1 MPRIHCQICAKRI
14 SSGDLCEECGDELV
28 DASPEALAEY
38 IASTRVSPAAPATSP
53 STSTP
58 PPTSLSLTDPRIP
71 APEFV
76 AALRQA
82 GLTPIQIAEQLQ
94 VSVSTAKELVKQS
107 QQTDL
112 FEATRQWAAQRFIPK
127 ILANLD
133 RALDADADG
142 TFSLQVAKDMRIW
155 EAPKTGTNEPNM
167 GEDDTFESW
176 KIQVTK
182 KTKNAARR
190 EDGPVVTRYRDG
202 EVIQADAA
210 DAESGSAEGSD
221 EGD

>member
-1 MPRIHCQICAKRI
+1 
-14 SSGDLCEECGDELV
+14 
-28 DASPEALAEY
+28 
-38 IASTRVSPAAPATSP
+38 
-53 STSTP
+53 
-58 PPTSLSLTDPRIP
+58 
-71 APEFV
+71 V

-155 EAPKTGTNEPNM
+155 EAPKAGTNEPSM